1 MSLLTDFA
9 SLATPEALGGVAK
22 SLGVDT
28 ATLTKGLGV
37 AAPTLLS
44 GLAKASQTPE
54 GLNKIMSMLPAS
66 ATDDIAGLAKSA
78 LSTPEGLNQV
88 SSLMNT
94 AFGGG
99 SATASRALD
108 KAIGMPVSGLLPLA
122 APVLMGLIKKA
133 SVDKNL
139 DANGVANMLQTESA
153 AYMAQGGPTVDAI
166 NQSWASVDRLNTIK
180 SRFDATEQAAIGAA
194 PMAVAGLVI
203 GSDVSAP
210 GGLMKEL
217 TAAMQTI
224 DAAEDKAGGIAFSD
238 FLSNVT
244 ADDMQK
250 YLDANSADTMLAA
263 VSKASA
269 AVGAKAPEQ
278 AAAYRSFLMTLANN
292 VAGAAKEGGFLGI
305 GAKQVTEAEA
315 AAVARIKAAIGA

>member
-66 ATDDIAGLAKSA
+66 ATDDVAGLTKTA
-78 LSTPEGLNQV
+78 LSTPEGLDQV

-99 SATASRALD
+99 SATFSKALD
-108 KAIGMPVSGLLPLA
+108 KATGFPVSGLLPLA
-122 APVLMGLIKKA
+122 APAIMSLIKKA
-133 SVDKNL
+133 QGGQNL

-153 AYMAQGGPTVDAI
+153 AYMAQGGATAKAI
-166 NQSWASVDRLNTIK
+166 DEGWAGVDRLNTIRG
-180 SRFDATEQAAIGAA
+180 RFDPAEQAAIGAA

-203 GSDVSAP
+203 GADVSAP

-238 FLSNVT
+238 FLSNVS
-244 ADDMQK
+244 AEDMQK
-250 YLDANSADTMLAA
+250 YMDANSADTMLAA

-278 AAAYRSFLMTLANN
+278 AAAYRNFLATLANN
-292 VAGAAKEGGFLGI
+292 VASAAKEGGFLGI
-305 GAKQVTEAEA
+305 GAKEVTTAEAE
-315 AAVARIKAAIGA
+315 AVARIRGALGL